1 MSTSSRVSSSGASS
15 RWLAIDAS
23 RGIAMAFVC
32 LSHFGTGYFAGIGQS
47 ERQIFTD
54 RIAMLASPAFIL
66 ISGSMLGM
74 LARER
79 SREQFDSVRER
90 FVDRGLFL
98 LIVAHVLIVFAHL
111 PLHAGRYAWIRWGF
125 ITDTIAVCLLVG
137 PALVDRL
144 PARARLALAGA
155 MYAGSW
161 WIVLAWHP
169 SGLVARFLKD
179 TVVGPMGDSTR
190 LSNFPILPWLALYVA
205 GTVLGEE
212 LVARRRRS
220 ESPSAI
226 VASLGAVALLVA
238 AAWTIVIGAGS
249 PPSDVYS
256 RVADLGSPFQKVPPG
271 PLYLLGYGGL
281 AMLMM
286 AAVIRAEER
295 RIALPVLRVA
305 ALVGRA
311 SLFVFVLQYYV
322 NFALVPMLHLP
333 DTPWWPLF
341 FAGSLAALHAA
352 TRVWMLFGLNRLI
365 TVGYPFARARAP
377 IAIPAVTH
385 LSSQRPATRA
395 TASQRRTR
403 RQKSKALTGA

>member
-1 MSTSSRVSSSGASS
+1 MSSSSRGSSSGASS

-32 LSHFGTGYFAGIGQS
+32 LSHFGTGYFAGIGHS
-47 ERQIFTD
+47 ERQILTD
-54 RIAMLASPAFIL
+54 RIAMLASPAFML

-79 SREQFDSVRER
+79 SRDHFASVRER
-90 FVDRGLFL
+90 FFDRGLFL

-111 PLHAGRYAWIRWGF
+111 PLHAGRFAWIRWGF

-137 PALVDRL
+137 PALVERL
-144 PARARLALAGA
+144 PARTRLALAGA

-161 WIVLAWHP
+161 WTVLAWHP
-169 SGLVARFLKD
+169 SGFVARFLKD

-190 LSNFPILPWLALYVA
+190 LSNFPILPWLALYIT
-205 GTVLGEE
+205 GTVVGEE
-212 LVARRRRS
+212 MVARRRRV
-220 ESPSAI
+220 ESPSA
-226 VASLGAVALLVA
+226 VLASLGAATVLVA

-249 PPSDVYS
+249 PDRLWPLSDVYS

-281 AMLMM
+281 AILLM

-295 RIALPVLRVA
+295 RIALPALRVA

-322 NFALVPMLHLP
+322 NFALVPALHLP
-333 DTPWWPLF
+333 DTPWWPVF
-341 FAGSLAALHAA
+341 FAVSLAALYVA
-352 TRVWMLFGLNRLI
+352 TRVWMSFGLNRLI
-365 TVGYPFARARAP
+365 TVGYPFARARTGVA
-377 IAIPAVTH
+377 
-385 LSSQRPATRA
+385 SSPV
-395 TASQRRTR
+395 SHP
-403 RQKSKALTGA
+403 SKALTSV